1 KPWSA
6 FNESRGREGYLMP
19 DLDLV
24 KTGIKGLDDIL
35 FGGIPR
41 GTSSWSR
48 ERRGRGRRRS
58 GSSSCI
64 AAPASSTRYT
74 IAQYMNVPPLAPS
87 LSFEEQWFRLLYEA
101 LGRIW
106 GHA

>member
-1 KPWSA
+1 VASLNPWRA

-41 GTSSWSR
+41 PIHA
-48 ERRGRGRRRS
+48 RS
-58 GSSSCI
+58 GLS
-64 AAPASSTRYT
+64 AVPNPTK
-74 IAQYMNVPPLAPS
+74 QLNVDVML
-87 LSFEEQWFRLLYEA
+87 
-101 LGRIW
+101 
-106 GHA
+106 